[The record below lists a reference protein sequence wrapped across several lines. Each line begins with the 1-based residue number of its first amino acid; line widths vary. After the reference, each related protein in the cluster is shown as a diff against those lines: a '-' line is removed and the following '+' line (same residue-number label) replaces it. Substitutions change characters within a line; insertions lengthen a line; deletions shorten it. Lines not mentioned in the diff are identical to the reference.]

1 MQASAGRKAHTPKVS
16 ADGPRTQRR
25 PILDEPTDED
35 YRDVPMGRRG
45 PLDRRTAALARGG
58 VVLMAAFAFGP
69 AARLSAQSFEGRLLA
84 IPDSASMRAMSR
96 DLTRLPHMAGTPA
109 QAVTRDYVIEK
120 LRSWGL
126 QSWTKEYTVYL
137 PQPEIVAAWVIVR
150 PGAAAVP
157 LALREPPVAGN
168 PVTRGPQVPPF
179 NGYTGDGDV
188 TADVVYVNYGL
199 IEDYQTLDSLGVSVR
214 GKIAVARYGRSF
226 RGIKAREAER
236 HGATGLII
244 YSDPQDDG
252 YFRGDIYPRGPMR
265 PWGGIQRGSVLNVNG
280 DPTTPGY
287 PSLPGARR
295 VPEESLPIPRIPVLP
310 MSYGNARRLLEPLA
324 GPSVPQA
331 WQGALPFRYHV
342 GPGPVRA
349 RLRVQTERG
358 ARAMHPIWDTF
369 GMVRGARYPDEWIVV
384 GAHRDAWGP
393 GARDNISG
401 TVTVLEAARAF
412 AAVARQGLR
421 PARTVIFATWDAEE
435 WGLTGSTE
443 WVEEMEDSLLAHAV
457 AYINEDGTFSG
468 STFSGAASPSL
479 KPLIREAAKAVRDPR
494 GPGTVYEVW
503 LRRNKGDT
511 TDLTLG
517 NLGGG
522 SDFAGFYHHLGI
534 PAGGIGF
541 DAPDG
546 IYHSMHDSYDWMS
559 RFGDPG
565 YRAHRAGTQLVAVM
579 AARLANAELL
589 PYDYVA
595 FGTELTRLV
604 SQLDSGI
611 TRKQWAVSTQ
621 GLKDALGRFTDAAR
635 ALARARDSALTA
647 ADSTRTSRA
656 NAALMQVERRLTRPE
671 GLASRRWY
679 RSLQFA
685 SDVDNGYATMAFP
698 SVNEAVRYADPA
710 TAERELADLAARVDR
725 ARAALEDATAALR

>member
-1 MQASAGRKAHTPKVS
+1 MSPL
-16 ADGPRTQRR
+16 
-25 PILDEPTDED
+25 PIAVL
-35 YRDVPMGRRG
+35 
-45 PLDRRTAALARGG
+45 
-58 VVLMAAFAFGP
+58 VVLLAQGPSPVLRSPP
-69 AARLSAQSFEGRLLA
+69 AAAERDFERLLLA
-84 IPDSASMRAMSR
+84 IPDSASLRAMSR

-109 QAVTRDYVIEK
+109 QAVTRDYVVER

-126 QSWTKEYTVYL
+126 ECWTKEYTVYL
-137 PQPEIVAAWVIVR
+137 PQPEIVAAWLIAR
-150 PGAAAVP
+150 PGAVAVP

-168 PVTRGPQVPPF
+168 PATQGPQVPPF

-188 TADVVYVNYGL
+188 TGDVVYVNYGL

-214 GKIAVARYGRSF
+214 GRIAVARYGRSF

-236 HGATGLII
+236 HGAAGLII

-252 YFRGDIYPRGPMR
+252 YFRGDVYPRGPMR

-287 PSLPGARR
+287 ASLPGARR
-295 VPEESLPIPRIPVLP
+295 APEESLPIPRIPVVP

-331 WQGALPFRYHV
+331 WQGALPFRYHL

-349 RLRVQTERG
+349 RLHVQTERG

-412 AAVARQGLR
+412 AGLARQGLR

-479 KPLIREAAKAVRDPR
+479 KPLVREAAKAVPDPR
-494 GPGTVYEVW
+494 GPGTVYDVW
-503 LRRNKGDT
+503 LRRNKSDT
-511 TDLTLG
+511 ADLTLG

-546 IYHSMHDSYDWMS
+546 IYHSMYDSYDWMS

-565 YRAHRAGTQLVAVM
+565 YRAHRAGAQLVAVM

-611 TRKQWAVSTQ
+611 TRKQWTVSTQ

-635 ALARARDSALTA
+635 ALARARDSALAIT
-647 ADSTRTSRA
+647 DSTRASRA
-656 NAALMQVERRLTRPE
+656 NAALMQVERRLTRPQ

-698 SVNEAVRYADPA
+698 SVNEAIRYADPA
-710 TAERELADLAARVDR
+710 TAERELADLAARIDG